1 MVQMQINSKIKA
13 SVALILTITFFII
26 SSNVSAQQ
34 VNWTQKISLE
44 SHSEW
49 KAQSP
54 DIAVD
59 GKNIYAVWNCFVT
72 EYASVISFKRSTD
85 AGKTWDETVRFTSE
99 DGIADFSKIAVNKNY
114 VHVVWRDFKGE
125 YPEIYYKRSE
135 DSGKTW
141 DEEIQLTHN
150 NTISFNLYDIK
161 VEACES
167 AVYVVWKDYRNE
179 SSEVYFKK
187 SMNNGEAWS
196 FDKRVSH
203 DYTPSYHPAI
213 AVDRNYIWI
222 VWDDW
227 GNQAEICFSM
237 SEDFGESWSKKQYLT
252 EQGQSK
258 EADIA
263 VSENDA
269 FIVWQD
275 DRDGNYE
282 IYFKQKI
289 GGEGWSE
296 DQQLTYDDA
305 SSVNPRIGVY
315 QNVITLVWQDDRDGN
330 YEIYF
335 KQKIG
340 GEGWSEDQQLTYTYN
355 EQMNPSLAVQANNI
369 YVAWKSDHGSLG
381 SDIHYICAISKT
393 PILTLL
399 NVSKTSLIKP
409 DSIRIYVYGFDNKY
423 NTSDLTCTIQ
433 YKSPFGDWRTING
446 TIFKND
452 RWEGLFEITNESGV
466 GEYSIRAVLINPSGN
481 QSEWFQLDNITV
493 SIKET
498 NDETPGFELISI
510 ILIISILIFKKRLYS
525 YVKRRKNDEKR

>member
-1 MVQMQINSKIKA
+1 MQINSKIKA

-59 GKNIYAVWNCFVT
+59 GENIYAVWNCFVT

-263 VSENDA
+263 VSENDT
-269 FIVWQD
+269 FI
-275 DRDGNYE
+275 
-282 IYFKQKI
+282 
-289 GGEGWSE
+289 
-296 DQQLTYDDA
+296 
-305 SSVNPRIGVY
+305 
-315 QNVITLVWQDDRDGN
+315 VWQDDRDGN

-423 NTSDLTCTIQ
+423 NTSDLACTIQ